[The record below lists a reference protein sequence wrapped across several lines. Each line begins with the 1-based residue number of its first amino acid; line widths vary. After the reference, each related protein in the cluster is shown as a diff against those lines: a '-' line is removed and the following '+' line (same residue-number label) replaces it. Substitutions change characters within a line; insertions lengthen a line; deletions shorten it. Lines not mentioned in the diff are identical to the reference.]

1 MAEASSESAGA
12 KRKRGAAERTSPDT
26 RRSKRG
32 GAAPNY
38 AQTAAL
44 IQSAVNAVDA
54 VQHADMNSVNAAD
67 FAALQKA
74 TADHAGDDHGASP
87 PDAAAA
93 SSTAAAALGSM
104 YPSIHVGPA
113 SAEESFAQESE
124 VQDPSYNPDVTQDV
138 ESGAAAVGASQ
149 TNGLVSAYKPKPVV
163 GSQEWHKLRKDNHK
177 EGTAVPSHRHPNVGG
192 ERG

>member
-1 MAEASSESAGA
+1 MAEAPSESAGA

-32 GAAPNY
+32 GGAAASD

-54 VQHADMNSVNAAD
+54 VQHAELNSVNAAD

-74 TADHAGDDHGASP
+74 TADHAGDDHAASP

-104 YPSIHVGPA
+104 YPSIHVGQTA
-113 SAEESFAQESE
+113 AEESFAQESE
-124 VQDPSYNPDVTQDV
+124 AQDPSYNPDVTQDV
-138 ESGAAAVGASQ
+138 EGGAAVGASQ

-177 EGTAVPSHRHPNVGG
+177 EGMVVASSCNVIVEG
-192 ERG
+192 EQC